1 MIREA
6 EGCAIL
12 ARVFESRGYQIT
24 RDVGLEI
31 GEVEFT
37 ADGWDAEAKV
47 GFEYM
52 THEAGD
58 HLDLKPDEVTRLG
71 RRIERGELFLLL
83 IDEARIAIADD
94 LEFAASSFLDEV
106 DRRRGVADG

>member
-12 ARVFESRGYQIT
+12 ARVFESRGYRIA

-52 THEAGD
+52 TREAGD
-58 HLDLKPDEVTRLG
+58 HIDLKPDEVTLLG
-71 RRIERGELFLLL
+71 QRMERGELFLLI
-83 IDEARIAIADD
+83 IDESRIEIADD
-94 LEFAASSFLDEV
+94 LEYAASSFLDEV
-106 DRRRGVADG
+106 DRRREAVDG